1 MSNFSHKG
9 GAHENAAKKK
19 ETKEE
24 SFAHRME
31 TLSGETDGRK
41 KPSKKQKTRTL
52 TVVLIVIAGVLAAKI
67 FRFGTLMYG
76 NPIKFT
82 AALKKIREKY
92 SYFDLS
98 KEIDSLE
105 LFLKTL

>member
-24 SFAHRME
+24 NFAHRME

-41 KPSKKQKTRTL
+41 KPSQKLKTRTL
-52 TVVLIVIAGVLAAKI
+52 TVVLIVIAVLVLVRMEASKKAK
-67 FRFGTLMYG
+67 
-76 NPIKFT
+76 
-82 AALKKIREKY
+82 A
-92 SYFDLS
+92 
-98 KEIDSLE
+98 
-105 LFLKTL
+105 

>member
-41 KPSKKQKTRTL
+41 KPSPKQKTL
-52 TVVLIVIAGVLAAKI
+52 SLIHI
-67 FRFGTLMYG
+67 
-76 NPIKFT
+76 
-82 AALKKIREKY
+82 
-92 SYFDLS
+92 
-98 KEIDSLE
+98 
-105 LFLKTL
+105 

>member
-41 KPSKKQKTRTL
+41 KNRPKSRKPARS
-52 TVVLIVIAGVLAAKI
+52 
-67 FRFGTLMYG
+67 
-76 NPIKFT
+76 PWC
-82 AALKKIREKY
+82 
-92 SYFDLS
+92 SS
-98 KEIDSLE
+98 
-105 LFLKTL
+105 